1 MSWQVERAGPRLT
14 LSRPGRARL
23 DISVS
28 REMPAPASRAR
39 LAHQIRQDLWRALR
53 DVRGF
58 SPVIVVEHRDLMA
71 CITAGGWL
79 LRPAP
84 PGTASRIAR
93 LLDDPGLRRRWL
105 AQAGNTQ
112 VRTNTS
118 RDCFSSVSR

>member
-1 MSWQVERAGPRLT
+1 MNWQVERAGPRLR

-23 DISVS
+23 DIAVS
-28 REMPAPASRAR
+28 REMPAPGSRAR

-58 SPVIVVEHRDLMA
+58 SPVIVVERRDRMA
-71 CITAGGWL
+71 RVTAGGWL

-84 PGTASRIAR
+84 PGTAARIAR

-105 AQAGNTQ
+105 AQAGNTHML
-112 VRTNTS
+112 RNTS